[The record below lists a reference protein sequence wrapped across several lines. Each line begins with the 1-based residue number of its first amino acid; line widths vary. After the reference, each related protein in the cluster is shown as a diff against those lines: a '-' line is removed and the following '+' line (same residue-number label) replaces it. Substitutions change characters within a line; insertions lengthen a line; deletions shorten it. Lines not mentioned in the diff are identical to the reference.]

1 MGNIVVRLSSLTL
14 KNIKNVKNGIIIMP
28 LANERK
34 FECSRAEILG
44 IYGQN
49 GSGKTAIVDA
59 LYFLQGIITGEELDQ
74 RIIDYIDTDSANAEI
89 NAEFKI
95 FGDNVLYEVGYHII
109 FSKIDDGVI
118 IEREYLNCAINKDGN
133 RTNKNVFMDYQRT
146 QTDVVF
152 KPLKRVEELVGKDK
166 NVKMDLIV
174 ARKIAE
180 KSNCSYIFGKDSREI
195 FFKKNSEFKNYSIVI
210 HALFDFA
217 LKDLFV
223 IRSSHSG
230 LISANFLLPMA
241 FRIEKEKTGMKG
253 DFAVPLMEPVILDIK
268 KKDIRDIYSEY
279 NGIQEADQNTA
290 EQMMNRMKEIIKQN
304 GNPVIGSDHYSVMDN
319 YQKMEQFLKSA
330 EQEEK
335 GSVILYEADTDG
347 GITRK
352 EYSYDGKEM
361 SVMSAKMIWSE
372 DTEPVLTYISLSKIK
387 EWAYTENGNFCY
399 ELCVPEPPEVTE
411 IVDGS
416 CIIRV
421 KPLSEECRE
430 YSKKYVS
437 TFGYQGNNLLCSNWN
452 AEDMQGLDYNGLYEY
467 FYQMKYGEKF
477 TAEKEVVGIPAEEF
491 ENVIMTYLPVTKE
504 ELKEWAVYDEQSNM
518 FIWERLGCGNY
529 SPTHFGLS
537 LPEVTEV
544 RHNEDGT
551 IVLTIHAVCD
561 SVVCNDVVI
570 THELTM
576 KIQDDGTIQYVGNRI
591 LDNGIDNIPRYQYR
605 LGNLQN

>member
-1 MGNIVVRLSSLTL
+1 MKRKSILLVLCIGMILTSCESKISLNSTD
-14 KNIKNVKNGIIIMP
+14 VKNEKNQKNTTMENPDKGYNLP
-28 LANERK
+28 
-34 FECSRAEILG
+34 
-44 IYGQN
+44 
-49 GSGKTAIVDA
+49 
-59 LYFLQGIITGEELDQ
+59 
-74 RIIDYIDTDSANAEI
+74 IDED
-89 NAEFKI
+89 
-95 FGDNVLYEVGYHII
+95 
-109 FSKIDDGVI
+109 
-118 IEREYLNCAINKDGN
+118 
-133 RTNKNVFMDYQRT
+133 
-146 QTDVVF
+146 
-152 KPLKRVEELVGKDK
+152 
-166 NVKMDLIV
+166 
-174 ARKIAE
+174 
-180 KSNCSYIFGKDSREI
+180 
-195 FFKKNSEFKNYSIVI
+195 
-210 HALFDFA
+210 
-217 LKDLFV
+217 
-223 IRSSHSG
+223 
-230 LISANFLLPMA
+230 
-241 FRIEKEKTGMKG
+241 
-253 DFAVPLMEPVILDIK
+253 K
-268 KKDIRDIYSEY
+268 KKEAVNDCEEIMGIVRDIYSEY
-279 NGIQEADQNTA
+279 NGI
-290 EQMMNRMKEIIKQN
+290 
-304 GNPVIGSDHYSVMDN
+304 
-319 YQKMEQFLKSA
+319 
-330 EQEEK
+330 QEEK

-561 SVVCNDVVI
+561 SVVCNDAVI

>member
-74 RIIDYIDTDSANAEI
+74 RIIDYIDTDSTNAEI

-268 KKDIRDIYSEY
+268 KKDILNEIKDYGKQAMDSGEEGWKVELMSNREGKRTIPIRMESE
-279 NGIQEADQNTA
+279 G
-290 EQMMNRMKEIIKQN
+290 IIKIVSILNVLIQAF
-304 GNPVIGSDHYSVMDN
+304 GNSSICLVIDELDAGIFEYMLGELLDIFN
-319 YQKMEQFLKSA
+319 KSA
-330 EQEEK
+330 KGQLIFTSHNLRALEMLDKDSIMFSTANPNNRYIHMKNVKGSNNLRSMYIRSITLGGQEEK
-335 GSVILYEADTDG
+335 IYEETDSLK
-347 GITRK
+347 IARAFRK
-352 EYSYDGKEM
+352 AGRRLQ
-361 SVMSAKMIWSE
+361 SE
-372 DTEPVLTYISLSKIK
+372 
-387 EWAYTENGNFCY
+387 
-399 ELCVPEPPEVTE
+399 
-411 IVDGS
+411 
-416 CIIRV
+416 
-421 KPLSEECRE
+421 
-430 YSKKYVS
+430 
-437 TFGYQGNNLLCSNWN
+437 
-452 AEDMQGLDYNGLYEY
+452 
-467 FYQMKYGEKF
+467 
-477 TAEKEVVGIPAEEF
+477 
-491 ENVIMTYLPVTKE
+491 
-504 ELKEWAVYDEQSNM
+504 
-518 FIWERLGCGNY
+518 
-529 SPTHFGLS
+529 
-537 LPEVTEV
+537 
-544 RHNEDGT
+544 
-551 IVLTIHAVCD
+551 
-561 SVVCNDVVI
+561 
-570 THELTM
+570 
-576 KIQDDGTIQYVGNRI
+576 
-591 LDNGIDNIPRYQYR
+591 
-605 LGNLQN
+605 